1 MEDSTTTLAK
11 ETSRPSVH
19 DVFRLR
25 NFKLLWLGE
34 TISLIGDQF
43 YLVALPW
50 LVLQMTGDALIVG
63 SILALAG
70 IPRAIFMLVGGALTD
85 RFSPRTIMLVSNILR
100 LGLISLLA
108 ILVISGAI
116 QLWLLYIFALLFGL
130 ADAFFYP
137 AQSSIVPQ
145 IVAEKD
151 LQTGNA
157 IVQGTA
163 QLSLFLGPV
172 LAGGMIA
179 LFANRASDTTSLRG
193 IGLALVVDAATFLIS
208 AVTLWFIKLPRPSAH
223 QKANSEKTNSSESV
237 LSAIKEGLAYVWRD
251 ETLRIFFLVVAAIST
266 LLSGVFAV
274 GIPVLVNARFVAGA
288 VALGLIMSAF
298 GAGSLLGTGLAG
310 LLPKPPQGHLG
321 TILLLGTAVMGLA
334 LISFAFVHS
343 LPLAIL
349 TSLINGIADGYVV
362 IMFITWLQLRTPEA
376 MLGRMMSLLMFA
388 SVGLAPVAT
397 AVTGALLDLNLTG
410 VFLGAGI
417 LLMGIVLIA
426 LTNPTV
432 RAMSSEPVPLETGD

>member
-1 MEDSTTTLAK
+1 MEDNTTTLAR
-11 ETSRPSVH
+11 ETSRPSVS
-19 DVFRLR
+19 DVLRLR

-34 TISLIGDQF
+34 AVSLIGDQF
-43 YLVALPW
+43 YLIALPW
-50 LVLQMTGDALIVG
+50 LVLQMTGDALAVG
-63 SILALAG
+63 AVLALAG

-85 RFSPRTIMLVSNILR
+85 RFSPRVIMLVSNLLR

-108 ILVISGAI
+108 VLVIGGII
-116 QLWLLYIFALLFGL
+116 QLWMLYIFALLFGL

-179 LFANRASDTTSLRG
+179 LFAGRASDTASLRG
-193 IGLALVVDAATFLIS
+193 IGLALGVDAATFLIS
-208 AVTLWFIKLPRPSAH
+208 AVTLWFIRLPRPSTNE
-223 QKANSEKTNSSESV
+223 KANPAESV
-237 LSAIKEGLAYVWRD
+237 LSAIKEGLIYVLQD

-274 GIPVLVNARFVAGA
+274 GIPVLVNTRFVEGA
-288 VALGLIMSAF
+288 VALGLIMAAF

-321 TILLLGTAVMGLA
+321 TMLLLGTAVMGLA

-349 TSLINGIADGYVV
+349 TSLVNGIADSYVV

-417 LLMGIVLIA
+417 LLLGIVLLA
-426 LTNPTV
+426 LSNPTV
-432 RAMSSEPVPLETGD
+432 RAMSAQPAHMETGD

>member
-11 ETSRPSVH
+11 ETPRPSVR

-34 TISLIGDQF
+34 AVSLIGDQF
-43 YLVALPW
+43 YLIALPW
-50 LVLQMTGDALIVG
+50 LVLQMTGDALTVG
-63 SILALAG
+63 TILALAG

-108 ILVISGAI
+108 VLVIGGII
-116 QLWLLYIFALLFGL
+116 QLWMLYIFALLFGL

-157 IVQGTA
+157 IIQGTA

-179 LFANRASDTTSLRG
+179 LFAGRAAETASLRG
-193 IGLALVVDAATFLIS
+193 IGLALGVDAATFLIS
-208 AVTLWFIKLPRPSAH
+208 AVTLWFIKLPRPSTDV
-223 QKANSEKTNSSESV
+223 KAKPAESV
-237 LSAIKEGLAYVWRD
+237 LSAIKEGLIYVWRD
-251 ETLRIFFLVVAAIST
+251 ETLRMFFLIVAAIST

-274 GIPVLVNARFVAGA
+274 GIPVLVNARFVEGA

-334 LISFAFVHS
+334 LISFAFVHA

-349 TSLINGIADGYVV
+349 TSLVNGIADGYVV

-417 LLMGIVLIA
+417 LLLGIVLLA
-426 LTNPTV
+426 LSNPTV
-432 RAMSSEPVPLETGD
+432 RAMSSEPVGIGN

>member
-1 MEDSTTTLAK
+1 MEDNTTTLAR
-11 ETSRPSVH
+11 ETSRPSVS
-19 DVFRLR
+19 DVLRLR

-34 TISLIGDQF
+34 AVSLIGDQF
-43 YLVALPW
+43 YLIALPW
-50 LVLQMTGDALIVG
+50 LVLQMTGDALAVG
-63 SILALAG
+63 AVLALAG

-85 RFSPRTIMLVSNILR
+85 RFSPRVIMLVSNILR

-108 ILVISGAI
+108 VLVIGGII
-116 QLWLLYIFALLFGL
+116 QLWMLYIFALLFGL

-179 LFANRASDTTSLRG
+179 LFAGRASDTASLRG

-208 AVTLWFIKLPRPSAH
+208 AVTLWFIKLPRPSTNE
-223 QKANSEKTNSSESV
+223 KANPAESV
-237 LSAIKEGLAYVWRD
+237 LSAIKEGLIYVWQD

-274 GIPVLVNARFVAGA
+274 GIPVLVNTRFVEGA

-310 LLPKPPQGHLG
+310 LLPKPAQGHLG

-349 TSLINGIADGYVV
+349 TSLVNGIADGYVV

-376 MLGRMMSLLMFA
+376 MLGRMMGLLMFA

-417 LLMGIVLIA
+417 LLLGIVLLA
-426 LTNPTV
+426 LSNPTV
-432 RAMSSEPVPLETGD
+432 RAMSAQPAHMETGD

>member
-1 MEDSTTTLAK
+1 MEDGTTTSTID
-11 ETSRPSVH
+11 TSGPSVR

-34 TISLIGDQF
+34 AVSLIGDQF
-43 YLVALPW
+43 YLIALPW
-50 LVLQMTGDALIVG
+50 LVLQMTGDALAVG
-63 SILALAG
+63 TILALAG

-100 LGLISLLA
+100 LGLVSLLA
-108 ILVISGAI
+108 GLIIGGII
-116 QLWLLYIFALLFGL
+116 QLWMLYIFALLFGL

-179 LFANRASDTTSLRG
+179 LFAGRATETASLRG
-193 IGLALVVDAATFLIS
+193 IGLALGVDALTFLMS
-208 AVTLWFIKLPRPSAH
+208 AVTLWFIKLPRPSTDK
-223 QKANSEKTNSSESV
+223 KAAQSESV
-237 LSAIKEGLAYVWRD
+237 LSAIKEGLIYVWRD
-251 ETLRIFFLVVAAIST
+251 ETLRMFFLVVAAIST

-274 GIPVLVNARFVAGA
+274 GIPVLVNARFMEGA

-349 TSLINGIADGYVV
+349 TSLVNGIADGYVV
-362 IMFITWLQLRTPEA
+362 IMFITWLQIRTPKA
-376 MLGRMMSLLMFA
+376 MLGRTMSLLMFA

-397 AVTGALLDLNLTG
+397 AVTGALLDLNLTT

-417 LLMGIVLIA
+417 LLLGIVLLA
-426 LTNPTV
+426 LSNPTV
-432 RAMSSEPVPLETGD
+432 RAMSAQPAHLETGD

>member
-1 MEDSTTTLAK
+1 MEDSTTTLAR
-11 ETSRPSVH
+11 ETSRPSVR
-19 DVFRLR
+19 DVLRLR

-34 TISLIGDQF
+34 AVSLIGDQF
-43 YLVALPW
+43 YLIALPW
-50 LVLQMTGDALIVG
+50 LVLQMTGDALAVG
-63 SILALAG
+63 AVLALAG

-85 RFSPRTIMLVSNILR
+85 RFSPRIIMLVSNLLR

-108 ILVISGAI
+108 VLIIGGAI
-116 QLWLLYIFALLFGL
+116 QLWMLYIFALLFGL

-137 AQSSIVPQ
+137 AQSSIIPQ

-172 LAGGMIA
+172 MAGGMIA
-179 LFANRASDTTSLRG
+179 LFAGRTTETASLRG
-193 IGLALVVDAATFLIS
+193 IGLAMAVDAATFLVS
-208 AVTLWFIKLPRPSAH
+208 AVTLWFIKLPRPSTNE
-223 QKANSEKTNSSESV
+223 KANPAESV
-237 LSAIKEGLAYVWRD
+237 LSAIKQGLVYVWRD

-274 GIPVLVNARFVAGA
+274 GIPVLVNARFTEGA

-349 TSLINGIADGYVV
+349 TSLVNGIADGYVV

-388 SVGLAPVAT
+388 SVGLAPVTT

-417 LLMGIVLIA
+417 LLLGIVLLA
-426 LTNPTV
+426 LSNPTV
-432 RAMSSEPVPLETGD
+432 RAMSAQPAHMEIGD

>member
-1 MEDSTTTLAK
+1 MEDSTTTLAR
-11 ETSRPSVH
+11 ETSRPSVR
-19 DVFRLR
+19 DVLRLR

-34 TISLIGDQF
+34 AVSLIGDQF
-43 YLVALPW
+43 YLIALPW
-50 LVLQMTGDALIVG
+50 LVLQMTGDALAVG
-63 SILALAG
+63 AVLALAG

-85 RFSPRTIMLVSNILR
+85 RFSPRIIMLVSNLLR

-108 ILVISGAI
+108 VLIIGGAI
-116 QLWLLYIFALLFGL
+116 QLWMLYIFALLFGL

-137 AQSSIVPQ
+137 AQSSIIPQ

-172 LAGGMIA
+172 MAGGMIA
-179 LFANRASDTTSLRG
+179 LFAGRTTETASLRG
-193 IGLALVVDAATFLIS
+193 IGLAMAVDAATFLVS
-208 AVTLWFIKLPRPSAH
+208 AVTLWFIKLPRPSTNE
-223 QKANSEKTNSSESV
+223 KANPAESV
-237 LSAIKEGLAYVWRD
+237 LSAIKQGLVYVWRD

-274 GIPVLVNARFVAGA
+274 GIPVLVNARFTEGA

-349 TSLINGIADGYVV
+349 TSLVNGIADGYVV

-388 SVGLAPVAT
+388 SAGLEI
-397 AVTGALLDLNLTG
+397 G
-410 VFLGAGI
+410 
-417 LLMGIVLIA
+417 
-426 LTNPTV
+426 
-432 RAMSSEPVPLETGD
+432 RA